1 MGPGKWKTSWEI
13 TNRAYFMCYGVMLGT
28 FAFVSILSRYRFRY
42 YLLYKVLVY
51 IKISICVCRNGSA
64 RHLASGSMD
73 KTVRIWDTILGQ
85 TLRILSSHTEAVSAL
100 RWGGTGLIYSGSRD
114 KTIKVWRSVDVCN
127 TIFVFR

>member
-1 MGPGKWKTSWEI
+1 MI
-13 TNRAYFMCYGVMLGT
+13 Y
-28 FAFVSILSRYRFRY
+28 
-42 YLLYKVLVY
+42 
-51 IKISICVCRNGSA
+51 VCRNGSA

-127 TIFVFR
+127 KIFVFDNRVVTVYCVTLFSKCEMWCYILGCFLSEFGRSCTLGELSSIKYRLCNENWGF